1 MKCRVVEWLVVW
13 KCQHIKR
20 IKFYKFRLHKV
31 LISLSNE
38 QLIITW
44 WLLSLCIN
52 CVKILDIFK
61 HDSNWFFHFKP
72 FIWSSSS
79 TGLSNGNTYFVTLLT
94 TGQQMESLK
103 NHEWWHRICTLA
115 EMTRDGQ
122 ERKIAFWWHPKMSK
136 NARGMGSSLVE
147 ADEQLEW
154 QKYVLNTT
162 AHHLGRNCCS
172 STSTK
177 DVPYIGMWPFNGLP
191 RKLN

>member
-1 MKCRVVEWLVVW
+1 MKFFLDRAVKWQHVFCDTFDNGTADGIFKKSRMVTHNKKIFERCKLKTLPFKTIIRPSEIWLN
-13 KCQHIKR
+13 QLKR
-20 IKFYKFRLHKV
+20 ICCC
-31 LISLSNE
+31 S
-38 QLIITW
+38 
-44 WLLSLCIN
+44 
-52 CVKILDIFK
+52 
-61 HDSNWFFHFKP
+61 
-72 FIWSSSS
+72 
-79 TGLSNGNTYFVTLLT
+79 
-94 TGQQMESLK
+94 
-103 NHEWWHRICTLA
+103 RICTLA

-122 ERKIAFWWHPKMSK
+122 ERKIAFWRHPKMSK
-136 NARGMGSSLVE
+136 DARGMGSSLVE